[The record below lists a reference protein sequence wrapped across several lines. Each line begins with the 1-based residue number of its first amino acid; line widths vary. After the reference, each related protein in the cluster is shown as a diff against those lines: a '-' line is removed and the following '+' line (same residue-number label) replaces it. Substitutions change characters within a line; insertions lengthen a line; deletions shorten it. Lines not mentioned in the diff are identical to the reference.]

1 VFELFKQKA
10 EAINAEVHK
19 FSSKA
24 EALEF
29 IKDFIKQNTSTKLS
43 KEVVWYESEFLEGV
57 DKDALQKELPQIEF
71 NINLN
76 SASSAKIGINQ
87 VDFGIAETGSLV
99 EISDEISKRLCS
111 SLPEIHIAI
120 LPISKILPDM
130 ESVMKQINLKN
141 IPYMT
146 VISGPSRTADIER
159 VLTIGV
165 HGPERV
171 VILCIDKF
179 LGGIDG

>member
-24 EALEF
+24 EALDF
-29 IKDFIKQNTSTKLS
+29 IKDFIKQNTSSKVS
-43 KEVVWYESEFLEGV
+43 KEVVWCESEFLEGI
-57 DKDALQKELPQIEF
+57 DKDSLQKELPQIEF
-71 NINLN
+71 NIDLS

-99 EISDEISKRLCS
+99 EISDKISKRLCS
-111 SLPEIHIAI
+111 SLTEIHIAI
-120 LPISKILPDM
+120 LPVSRILPDM

-141 IPYMT
+141 ISYMT
-146 VISGPSRTADIER
+146 IISGPSRTADIER

-171 VILCIDKF
+171 IILCIDNF
-179 LGGIDG
+179 

>member
-1 VFELFKQKA
+1 MFEKFKQKA
-10 EAINAEVHK
+10 ETINAEVHL
-19 FSSKA
+19 FSSKTD
-24 EALEF
+24 ALEF
-29 IKDFIKQNTSTKLS
+29 IKDFIKQNTSNTVS
-43 KEVVWYESEFLEGV
+43 KEVVWCDSVFLEGI

-71 NINLN
+71 NIDLN

-99 EISDEISKRLCS
+99 EISDVISKRLCS

-120 LPISKILPDM
+120 LPVKNILPDM
-130 ESVMKQINLKN
+130 ESVLKKIDMKK

-171 VILCIDKF
+171 IIVCVDNF
-179 LGGIDG
+179 

>member
-1 VFELFKQKA
+1 MFEKFKQKA
-10 EAINAEVHK
+10 EAVNSEVYL
-19 FSSKA
+19 FSTKTD
-24 EALEF
+24 ALEF
-29 IKDFIKQNTSTKLS
+29 IKEFIRQHTLNTVS
-43 KEVVWYESEFLEGV
+43 KEVVWCDSEFLEGI
-57 DKDALQKELPQIEF
+57 DKDALQKELSQIEF
-71 NINLN
+71 NIDLN

-99 EISDEISKRLCS
+99 EISDNILKRLCS

-120 LPISKILPDM
+120 LPVKKILPDM
-130 ESVMKQINLKN
+130 ESLLKQIDMKN

-171 VILCIDKF
+171 IIVCVDNF
-179 LGGIDG
+179 

>member
-1 VFELFKQKA
+1 MFELFKQKA
-10 EAINAEVHK
+10 EAINAEVHCFK
-19 FSSKA
+19 SKA

-29 IKDFIKQNTSTKLS
+29 IKDFIKQNSARAIS
-43 KEVVWYESEFLEGV
+43 KEVVWCDSVFLEGT
-57 DKDALQKELPQIEF
+57 DKDALQKDLPQIEF
-71 NINLN
+71 NIDLN

-99 EISDEISKRLCS
+99 EISEIISKRLCS
-111 SLPEIHIAI
+111 ILPEIHIAI
-120 LPISKILPDM
+120 LPKNKILPDM
-130 ESVMKQINLKN
+130 ESVMRQIDIKN

-171 VILCIDKF
+171 IIICIDNF
-179 LGGIDG
+179 

>member
-1 VFELFKQKA
+1 MFELFKQKA

-24 EALEF
+24 EALDF
-29 IKDFIKQNTSTKLS
+29 IKDFIKQNTPNKISRG
-43 KEVVWYESEFLEGV
+43 VVWCDSEFLAGI
-57 DKDALQKELPQIEF
+57 DKDALQRELPQIEF
-71 NINLN
+71 NIDLN

-99 EISDEISKRLCS
+99 EISDKVSKRLCS
-111 SLPEIHIAI
+111 TLPEIHIAI
-120 LPISKILPDM
+120 LPLSKILPDM
-130 ESVMKQINLKN
+130 ESVIRQINIKD

-171 VILCIDKF
+171 IIVCIDNF
-179 LGGIDG
+179 

>member
-1 VFELFKQKA
+1 MFDLFKQKA

-24 EALEF
+24 EALDF
-29 IKDFIKQNTSTKLS
+29 IKDFIKQNTPNKIS
-43 KEVVWYESEFLEGV
+43 KGVVWCDSEFLEGV
-57 DKDALQKELPQIEF
+57 DKDTLQKELPWIEF
-71 NINLN
+71 NIDLN
-76 SASSAKIGINQ
+76 SAASAKIGINQ
-87 VDFGIAETGSLV
+87 VDFGVAETGSLV
-99 EISDEISKRLCS
+99 EISENISKRLCS
-111 SLPEIHIAI
+111 TLPEIHIAV
-120 LPISKILPDM
+120 LPMRKILPDM
-130 ESVMKQINLKN
+130 ESLFRQIEINK

-171 VILCIDKF
+171 IILCVDNF
-179 LGGIDG
+179 